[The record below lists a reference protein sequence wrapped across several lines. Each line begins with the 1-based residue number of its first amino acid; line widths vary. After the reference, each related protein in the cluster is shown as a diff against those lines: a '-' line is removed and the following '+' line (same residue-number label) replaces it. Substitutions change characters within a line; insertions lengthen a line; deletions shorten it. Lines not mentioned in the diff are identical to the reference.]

1 MSVLV
6 NHDGDVVSS
15 LVQESS
21 GEKLLDDAAKK
32 VVRLAAPFKK
42 FPTDMRKQYDQL
54 MITRTWIYQNDK
66 KFLTK

>member
-15 LVQESS
+15 IIQSSS

-32 VVRLAAPFKK
+32 VVQLASPFKQ
-42 FPTDMRKQYDQL
+42 FPSEMKEKYDQL
-54 MITRTWIYQNDK
+54 MITRTWVYNTDK